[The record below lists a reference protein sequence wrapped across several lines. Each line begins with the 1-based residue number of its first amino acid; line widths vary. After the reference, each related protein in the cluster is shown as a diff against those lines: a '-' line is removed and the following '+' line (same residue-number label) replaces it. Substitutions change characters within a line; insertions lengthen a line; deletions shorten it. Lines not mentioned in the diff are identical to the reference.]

1 MESAVQD
8 PSLQN
13 AGYVSVNDTATMI
26 QDTVPSVIFKLL
38 QDVFSPLPFSCAK
51 ELLPTIV

>member
-1 MESAVQD
+1 MQD